1 MKQNNEIKKEKD
13 NKKRRKVLT
22 VLGISL
28 VTALGSVLSYF
39 TTSSNFINLFKTAI
53 YQNKIVEVFESP
65 DNWTPGTTTE
75 KTIKVTNTG
84 SIDMAVRASYTEKW
98 VSKNGAELPL
108 KDTNNNVVSV
118 INFNDGWTKA
128 SDGYYYYGSKD
139 NMTVL
144 SPNQT
149 STSFISGVT
158 FNSDVVSTLNENI
171 SADGKTITYT
181 STGDGYDNATYTLTV
196 KIDTIQYDQASN
208 VWN

>member
-139 NMTVL
+139 NMKVL